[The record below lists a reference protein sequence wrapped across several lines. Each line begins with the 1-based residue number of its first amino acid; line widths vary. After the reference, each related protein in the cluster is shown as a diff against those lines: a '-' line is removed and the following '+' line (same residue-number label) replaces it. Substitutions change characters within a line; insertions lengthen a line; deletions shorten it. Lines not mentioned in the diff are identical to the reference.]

1 VLPVLFPGTAFEVP
15 TYFVLLMLSA
25 LGAIICGIYKA
36 KAYGLKSYR
45 AVDIGFIGFVGGLV
59 GGRLAHVLIEA
70 PGYYWESPIRVFY
83 FWQGGFVLYGGL
95 IGGSLSGV
103 LAIKLLKEPVIQ
115 WLDALAVAV
124 LVGVAIGRMGCLAG
138 GCCYGLPTDSFIGM
152 TFNHPL
158 AAAPLH
164 QSVYP
169 TQLMEAAFCGLVAL
183 ILWFAFRKPPKWGG
197 SAFAI
202 AAISYAVFRFLIE
215 FIRGDAERG
224 VYASGMITTSQIISI
239 IVVIAAF
246 IFIGWTRSSKRGGEH
261 CHEQSH

>member
-1 VLPVLFPGTAFEVP
+1 
-15 TYFVLLMLSA
+15 
-25 LGAIICGIYKA
+25 
-36 KAYGLKSYR
+36 
-45 AVDIGFIGFVGGLV
+45 
-59 GGRLAHVLIEA
+59 
-70 PGYYWESPIRVFY
+70 
-83 FWQGGFVLYGGL
+83 
-95 IGGSLSGV
+95 
-103 LAIKLLKEPVIQ
+103 
-115 WLDALAVAV
+115 
-124 LVGVAIGRMGCLAG
+124 
-138 GCCYGLPTDSFIGM
+138 M